1 MMMGQLWQHI
11 DSVVDKFIADSAE
24 TAIIPSSILWRL
36 PILYARSHGQDTD
49 KVLRGSKTIVSVQS
63 IDDANALVKALQ
75 DRLSCDALLV
85 RDQKTKKM
93 RPFKLKI
100 KIIEC
105 DPFHGEI
112 TLKKSDIPVTVH
124 DLHVDDIYDLLTSI
138 KDTDL
143 ELMGIRL
150 KEISNPDMQ
159 QVVVADMQKA
169 VALIKENYASDVDK
183 AKSLD
188 ANKTYCVHYV
198 KPYASSYRVTYN
210 NDKVRGRKQTAVGD
224 VLIAAK
230 GSKVVNSNRVT
241 KFRSDIFSSR
251 YSNNIAADLSTITVY
266 NDIPHKVSRETK

>member
-11 DSVVDKFIADSAE
+11 DCVIDKFVADNAE
-24 TAIIPSSILWRL
+24 EAITPSSILWKK
-36 PILYARSHGQDTD
+36 PVLYAQSQGQDTD

-63 IDDANALVKALQ
+63 IDDANTLVKALQ
-75 DRLSCDALLV
+75 DRLSCDDLLV

-93 RPFKLKI
+93 RPFKLRI

-124 DLHVDDIYDLLTSI
+124 DLHVDDVCDLLTSI

-143 ELMGIRL
+143 TVIGMQLEKIN
-150 KEISNPDMQ
+150 NPDMQ
-159 QVVVADMQKA
+159 QVVAADMQKT

-188 ANKTYCVHYV
+188 TNKTYCVHYV
-198 KPYASSYRVTYN
+198 KPYASSYRITYN
-210 NDKVRGRKQTAVGD
+210 DGKMRGRKQTAVGD
-224 VLIAAK
+224 VLIAVK
-230 GSKVVNSNRVT
+230 GSKVVDSNRVT
-241 KFRSDIFSSR
+241 KFRSDIFSLR
-251 YSNNIAADLSTITVY
+251 YFDNIAADLSTITVY
-266 NDIPHKVSRETK
+266 NDIPHKSSKGT